1 MGSDSG
7 SKPGLRLLAFHISL
21 SANTIVQPRPA
32 WRKAKP
38 MVGEQ
43 WGGARLVVCKV
54 VVAQK
59 TGRWV
64 FGRDERG
71 CCDQPTLCGISNR
84 EEKWIRLLPPFVAC
98 FGCTSFIQVGNR
110 NWVNIEGCA

>member
-32 WRKAKP
+32 WREAKP

-43 WGGARLVVCKV
+43 WGVQGWRCARLVWH
-54 VVAQK
+54 
-59 TGRWV
+59 R
-64 FGRDERG
+64 EREG
-71 CCDQPTLCGISNR
+71 GFSVETK
-84 EEKWIRLLPPFVAC
+84 EAAV
-98 FGCTSFIQVGNR
+98 TSPYFAAYQ
-110 NWVNIEGCA
+110 IERRSG